1 MSEYQDP
8 VRQAVE
14 TYFTENQSV
23 ISAVAA
29 KELIDTILPS
39 STLRGWLWGRRY
51 ETLTAYITHLS
62 RMTGA
67 RDARDTQKGAFAE
80 QVEQLEGA
88 IAAAEAAGNS
98 EPIHEISKLWH
109 CANQDGRPVR
119 KRLGDMN
126 RTEVRFVQH
135 RAEANVRYYQ
145 RRIRFLD
152 LLAERLDDTQTVS
165 DVFSAEEL
173 QAVLDSIT

>member
-1 MSEYQDP
+1 
-8 VRQAVE
+8 
-14 TYFTENQSV
+14 
-23 ISAVAA
+23 
-29 KELIDTILPS
+29 
-39 STLRGWLWGRRY
+39 
-51 ETLTAYITHLS
+51 
-62 RMTGA
+62 
-67 RDARDTQKGAFAE
+67 
-80 QVEQLEGA
+80 
-88 IAAAEAAGNS
+88 
-98 EPIHEISKLWH
+98 
-109 CANQDGRPVR
+109 
-119 KRLGDMN
+119 MN